1 MDIIYDRPKLKG
13 AASGYICC
21 NWNILRIHNLPISN
35 FMDRNKQDLIANQ
48 KNFIMNM
55 VKPCFD
61 ALSHHNY
68 ILPKFD
74 SIVSRQLEENLLTWM
89 NSRVDDN
96 GKLIPPDKED
106 VKRLLNEKIQRE
118 KDEYSIEVKNQEEK
132 NEREILIPIGDQESL
147 PEDESWNDR
156 NNGLMHACCAPLF
169 SIFRRK
175 NRQQRYRE

>member
-1 MDIIYDRPKLKG
+1 
-13 AASGYICC
+13 
-21 NWNILRIHNLPISN
+21 
-35 FMDRNKQDLIANQ
+35 MDRNKQDLIANQ
-48 KNFIMNM
+48 KNFIMNI

-74 SIVSRQLEENLLTWM
+74 HIVSHQLEENLLTWM
-89 NSRVDDN
+89 NSRVDES
-96 GKLIPPDKED
+96 GQLIPPEKED
-106 VKRLLNEKIQRE
+106 IKRLLTEKIQRE
-118 KDEYSIEVKNQEEK
+118 KEEYSIEKQSSFIEGKRTK
-132 NEREILIPIGDQESL
+132 NEAETLIPIDEESL